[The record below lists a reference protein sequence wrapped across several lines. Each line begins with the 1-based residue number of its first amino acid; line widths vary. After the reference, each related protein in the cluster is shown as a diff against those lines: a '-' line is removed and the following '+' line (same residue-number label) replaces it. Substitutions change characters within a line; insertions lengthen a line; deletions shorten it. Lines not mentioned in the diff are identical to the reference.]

1 MSLLPNVNLSKD
13 YTSCQMLVF
22 TRYSIVESFEEVATR
37 FAQQSNLT
45 VKFTDVTI
53 IVELV
58 STVI

>member
-1 MSLLPNVNLSKD
+1 
-13 YTSCQMLVF
+13 MLVF

-45 VKFTDVTI
+45 VEFTDVTI